1 MELKKSFDFHRL
13 FVFLYIFAFLVYIIY
28 GLVPVAATNYDV
40 SAKVEIPAIN
50 LISDVATLK
59 LEAHALYT
67 PDNIVGSFSRIKD
80 TTLLIGHS
88 TTIFKDLAK
97 LNVGDEVFYDF
108 KKYVISKKDYIK
120 KEEIDMDKLLKS
132 NGFDSIILM
141 TCAGEL
147 YDDGDASHRLI
158 LTAKVE

>member
-67 PDNIVGSFSRIKD
+67 PDNIVGSFSRARGACGIRR
-80 TTLLIGHS
+80 
-88 TTIFKDLAK
+88 AR
-97 LNVGDEVFYDF
+97 
-108 KKYVISKKDYIK
+108 
-120 KEEIDMDKLLKS
+120 
-132 NGFDSIILM
+132 
-141 TCAGEL
+141 AGL
-147 YDDGDASHRLI
+147 
-158 LTAKVE
+158 